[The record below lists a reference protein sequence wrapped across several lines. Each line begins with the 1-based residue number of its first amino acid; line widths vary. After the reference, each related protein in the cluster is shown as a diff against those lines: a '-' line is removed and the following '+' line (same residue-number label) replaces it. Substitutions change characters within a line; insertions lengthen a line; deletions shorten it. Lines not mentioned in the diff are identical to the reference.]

1 MRKVTMISRGQC
13 SSERSTAVD
22 RIVLNSA
29 LADRIRAS
37 MQSVE
42 VYDSNGQ
49 VVGLFVPKI
58 DPLGYQAFGPE
69 IDDDEIRR
77 RIASKEPRYT
87 TAEVIRDL
95 EQS

>member
-1 MRKVTMISRGQC
+1 M
-13 SSERSTAVD
+13 D
-22 RIVLNSA
+22 RIVLDPA
-29 LADRIRAS
+29 LVERIRAS

-42 VYDSNGQ
+42 VYDSAGN

-58 DPLGYQAFGPE
+58 DPLDYKAFGPE
-69 IDDDEIRR
+69 IDEDEIRR
-77 RIASKEPRYT
+77 RIASKAPRYT